1 MKMNFKKVA
10 TGAALVSS
18 IIFSAGAASAKDNKH
33 YDRQALAE
41 AQNQL
46 NYDLQHK
53 ASRKKLAED
62 QARIDQI
69 LGNTNNDRRDHDR
82 RGGYDRNALA
92 NAKNQLNYD
101 LQHKASRDKLAQDQA
116 VIDQIQRR

>member
-1 MKMNFKKVA
+1 MASSMNLSVGVA
-10 TGAALVSS
+10 T
-18 IIFSAGAASAKDNKH
+18 AGDHKH
-33 YDRQALAE
+33 YNRQALAE

-69 LGNTNNDRRDHDR
+69 LGNAGNDRRDHDR
-82 RGGYDRNALA
+82 RGGYDRNALE
-92 NAKNQLNYD
+92 NAKNQLNHD
-101 LQHKASRDKLAQDQA
+101 LQRKASREKLAQDQA
-116 VIDQIQRR
+116 VIDQILSGDRHAERDWRR